1 MSTEYD
7 THTEDP
13 GIEAREAHWDRR
25 ADGFDSDFTQAPVRE
40 QVLNQISRQL
50 PTGRCVALDAG
61 TGSGRTM
68 ARLIQDLHP
77 ESEIVGCDLSPAM
90 LHQARLHAPRKPR
103 GALAF
108 VYADLCALPFDD
120 GAFDLVVSTFT
131 LHHVPPTQ
139 QLAVLREFRRVVA
152 ADGRLILAD
161 QIQPDPPLSVE
172 AMRAAVAE
180 TFYPHLPHAEAVG
193 LLSTY
198 GEWPL
203 TVGELTDLLEAAGFG
218 CEVTD
223 IDRIVALATATP
235 GETALEG

>member
-7 THTEDP
+7 TTTEDP

-40 QVLNQISRQL
+40 QVLDQISRQL

-68 ARLIQDLHP
+68 ARLIQGLHP

-103 GALAF
+103 GALSF

-139 QLAVLREFRRVVA
+139 QLAVLAEFRRVLTA
-152 ADGRLILAD
+152 NGRLILAD
-161 QIQPDPPLSVE
+161 QVQPDPPLSVE

-203 TVGELTDLLEAAGFG
+203 TIGELTDLLEAAEFG

-223 IDRIVALATATP
+223 IHRIVALATAIP
-235 GETALEG
+235 GHTSQE